1 MENNSF
7 KMYRNRSGLSQK
19 EVAVALNITQGAI
32 SAWESGRNRPDIA
45 MLSKLANLYKVSVD
59 DLLGNNDI
67 DSPARPIE
75 VKPEI
80 VAEDE
85 VLIPVIATLRCG
97 FNYIGEPY
105 TVLRRV
111 PVPKSYIAKWGKNIV
126 GIEAAG
132 NSMLPTIKP
141 KDLLIVIPG
150 EWFENN
156 NIVVVDINDS
166 DTVKRIR
173 KNNDGSIDL
182 IPDNEEYEP
191 MHLTPEELEMYQ
203 VHILGRVAKVIGP
216 DLL

>member
-1 MENNSF
+1 MDNLKLFRKRKGVNQSDVANYLGIAQNSYSRYENGS
-7 KMYRNRSGLSQK
+7 RQ
-19 EVAVALNITQGAI
+19 
-32 SAWESGRNRPDIA
+32 PDIDT
-45 MLSKLANLYKVSVD
+45 LQKLAVYYGVSVD
-59 DLLGNNDI
+59 VLLGNEDI

-85 VLIPVIATLRCG
+85 VLIPVVATLRCG

-141 KDLLIVIPG
+141 KDLLIIIPG